1 LKKNLDKSPQRERRW
16 GLFLMGEGD
25 GVDGENGV
33 DGIYGENGSVLKI
46 KILSD
51 NFFMR

>member
-1 LKKNLDKSPQRERRW
+1 
-16 GLFLMGEGD
+16 MGGWED
-25 GVDGENGV
+25 GVNGENGV
-33 DGIYGENGSVLKI
+33 DGMNGENGSRLKI